1 MGLLGDFK
9 SAIQLGKQFRSL
21 NDTFR
26 ETQNTLADL
35 GSEVKRLRMEWADHL
50 DYTERAVGRWAKRE
64 QLDKKRAREAETEA
78 PPTADLDQLI
88 RDGSVSVG
96 SYRPGS

>member
-9 SAIQLGKQFRSL
+9 SAIQLGKQFRELS
-21 NDTFR
+21 DTFR

-64 QLDKKRAREAETEA
+64 QVDRKKARESESAA
-78 PPTADLDQLI
+78 PSATDLDQLI
-88 RDGSVSVG
+88 RDGTVNLG
-96 SYRPGS
+96 SYRNTS